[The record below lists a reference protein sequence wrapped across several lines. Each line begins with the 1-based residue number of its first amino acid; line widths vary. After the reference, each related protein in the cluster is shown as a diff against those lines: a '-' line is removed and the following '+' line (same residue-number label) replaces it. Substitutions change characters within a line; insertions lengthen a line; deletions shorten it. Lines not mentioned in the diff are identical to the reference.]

1 MKMIVAYV
9 NPEKLWE
16 LKKRLFEIGAPGMS
30 VDNFMGIGK
39 PMMKYKEL
47 MEKHGA
53 IPKFF
58 PKTRVEVV
66 CTDDRVDEIVD
77 VIIDVCRTKHPGD
90 GKIFV
95 LPVEDAIRIRTK
107 ERGEEALK

>member
-1 MKMIVAYV
+1 MKMIIAYV

-16 LKKRLFEIGAPGMS
+16 LKKKLFEIRAPGLS

-39 PMMKYKEL
+39 PLAKHREM
-47 MEKHGA
+47 MEKYGA

-58 PKTRVEVV
+58 PKTRVEIVV
-66 CTDDRVDEIVD
+66 TDDRVEEI
-77 VIIDVCRTKHPGD
+77 IEAITEICRTGNPGD

-95 LPVEDAIRIRTK
+95 LPVEDAVRIRTGERK
-107 ERGEEALK
+107 EKAL

>member
-1 MKMIVAYV
+1 MKMIIAYV

-16 LKKRLFEIGAPGMS
+16 LKKRLFEIRAPGMS

-39 PMMKYKEL
+39 PLAKHREM
-47 MEKHGA
+47 MEKYGA

-58 PKTRVEVV
+58 PKTRVEIVAP
-66 CTDDRVDEIVD
+66 DDMVEGIINAIV
-77 VIIDVCRTKHPGD
+77 DVCRTGHPGD

-95 LPVEDAIRIRTK
+95 LPVDDAVRIRTG
-107 ERGEEALK
+107 ERGEQAI